1 MENQAEMETKTPE
14 KMDSQTGC
22 GPKIDKPDENR
33 VLHSSQSAKP
43 HHKLSVEPPPIDAPN
58 PEYYTHSF
66 GTERAVASLAGPFT
80 SRVFPGLE
88 PIVQPRWGAAAAV
101 GHDQRHFAG
110 RLLRARAVI
119 GRIAGQESAILR
131 DRKVFFFAGPLGEE
145 KVERA

>member
-1 MENQAEMETKTPE
+1 M
-14 KMDSQTGC
+14 
-22 GPKIDKPDENR
+22 
-33 VLHSSQSAKP
+33 
-43 HHKLSVEPPPIDAPN
+43 
-58 PEYYTHSF
+58 
-66 GTERAVASLAGPFT
+66 
-80 SRVFPGLE
+80 
-88 PIVQPRWGAAAAV
+88 QPRWGAAAAV